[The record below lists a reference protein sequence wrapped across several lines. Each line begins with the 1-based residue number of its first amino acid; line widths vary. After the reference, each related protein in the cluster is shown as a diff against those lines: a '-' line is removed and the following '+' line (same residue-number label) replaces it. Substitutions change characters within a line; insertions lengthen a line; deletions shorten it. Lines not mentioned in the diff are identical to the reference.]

1 MRAPAEAT
9 CGRRPSPATSAPSS
23 HVLLGKPYAPGG
35 GGRCHE
41 LNLIPG
47 AVLRP
52 ARLRL
57 WRWVLAATAIAVFS
71 LYLTGNLAPWT
82 RLGADLMRQYG
93 LAPAPSP
100 ALAALRKALSQL
112 ATRPNLAAGYA
123 EALAAATAVYDA
135 HSGPRLWVTESGISE
150 LGDPV
155 NAEIR
160 RADDWGLRARDF
172 ALPQLPAGAISA
184 EAAAAAEIEL
194 TLAVLK
200 YARYA
205 RGGRF
210 SDPSSLS
217 KLLDYKP
224 PLRRPKEVLAEIAA
238 SDAPDAYLRSLHP
251 QHEQFEALRRLLLKM
266 RGRAGSGEI
275 SFGEKRQTNL
285 SQLVRSETPGSD
297 ATASAEPDRTLRL
310 GRILVNMERWRWLPP
325 NLGEF
330 YVWNN
335 VPEFLTRVVKKGET
349 IHSDRVVAGQ
359 PDWATPAFSADMK
372 MIVFHPSWG
381 VPDGI
386 KRKELWPLLRSSSQ
400 GSNFLGLFTGAQSSR
415 AVLEQYKLQAYYQG
429 RPIDPNQVDWSSANI
444 GAYEFRQPP
453 GPTNVLG
460 TIKFMFPNKHDV
472 YMHDTPE
479 RDLFTRPF
487 RGLSHGCMRV
497 ADPRRLAA
505 ILLAQDKGWPEQEV
519 ASLLNGGTR
528 EVELTTRIP
537 VHMTYFTAMVDRQG
551 SLRTFGDLYGL
562 DTRMGASLFG
572 GKVPFVT
579 PRYDDEIRAVQARQ
593 RSADPARSTLA
604 DAIANIFSP

>member
-1 MRAPAEAT
+1 
-9 CGRRPSPATSAPSS
+9 
-23 HVLLGKPYAPGG
+23 
-35 GGRCHE
+35 
-41 LNLIPG
+41 
-47 AVLRP
+47 LRP
-52 ARLRL
+52 AGLRL
-57 WRWVLAATAIAVFS
+57 WHWALAATAITLFS
-71 LYLTGNLAPWT
+71 LHLTGSLAPWT
-82 RLGADLMRQYG
+82 KHGADLVRRYG
-93 LAPAPSP
+93 FAPTP
-100 ALAALRKALSQL
+100 ALAALRKNLS
-112 ATRPNLAAGYA
+112 RLAARTDVAPGYA
-123 EALAAATAVYDA
+123 EDLAAATAFYDQ
-135 HSGPRLWVTESGISE
+135 HSGPLLWVTESGISE
-150 LGDPV
+150 RGQPV
-155 NAEIR
+155 IAEIR
-160 RADDWGLRARDF
+160 KADDWGLRARDF
-172 ALPQLPAGAISA
+172 ALPQLPAGAISP
-184 EAAAAAEIEL
+184 EAAAAAEMEL
-194 TLAVLK
+194 TFAVLK

-224 PLRRPKEVLAEIAA
+224 PLRRPKDVLAEIAA

-251 QHEQFEALRRLLLKM
+251 QHEQFEGLRRLLVKM
-266 RGRAGSGEI
+266 RGGAGNGENI
-275 SFGEKRQTNL
+275 YGDKRQANL

-297 ATASAEPDRTLRL
+297 ATSSAEPDRTIRL

-330 YVWNN
+330 YVWSN

-386 KRKELWPLLRSSSQ
+386 KRKELWPLLRNSSR
-400 GSNFLGLFTGAQSSR
+400 GDFLGLFTGAQSSR
-415 AVLEQYKLQAYYQG
+415 AVLEQHKLQTYYQG

-479 RDLFTRPF
+479 RDLFARPF

-505 ILLAQDKGWPEQEV
+505 ILLAQDKGWTEQQV
-519 ASLLNGGTR
+519 GSLLNGGTR
-528 EVELTTRIP
+528 EVELTAHIP
-537 VHMTYFTAMVDRQG
+537 VHVTYFTAMVDRQG
-551 SLRTFGDLYGL
+551 NLRTFGDLYGL
-562 DTRMGASLFG
+562 DTRMGAGLFG

-579 PRYDDEIRAVQARQ
+579 PRYDEEIRAVQARQ